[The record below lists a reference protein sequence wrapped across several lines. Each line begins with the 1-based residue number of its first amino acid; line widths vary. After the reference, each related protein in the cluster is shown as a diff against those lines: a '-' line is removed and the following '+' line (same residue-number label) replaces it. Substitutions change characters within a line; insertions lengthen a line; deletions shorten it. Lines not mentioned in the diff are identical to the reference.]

1 MMKTV
6 FDRLYV
12 LLAVVAMVFSL
23 VACGDDDYVTGLGTT
38 IGGADCDTSATLPT
52 RKQGKVVGAYYY
64 HWSSR
69 LPNPEMVTHI
79 FYCFAEVYVENGV
92 YKKFAL
98 SYDNTQFDKVVA
110 LKKINPDLKVL
121 LSFSNSQENT
131 DHVAEGG
138 FSDLVAT
145 DDNRKRF
152 AQDCLDFMRANNID
166 GIDLDWEF
174 PGMTFGSLKF
184 NPVTDVDN
192 FTLLLRTMRETFGSG
207 FLLTY
212 AAAPYDMRKT
222 SDGSGWRYND
232 LKASLPYV
240 DWINV
245 MTYDLSSSESGDLGF
260 NSALNSP
267 NSYWDCARMLASYK
281 SASVPFSKMVLGI
294 PFYAR
299 HSFDGSNPPT
309 ICNYCDLRTL
319 GSGYNINNWSD
330 VGSVPYVTLNGK
342 FWGSYENPKSIAIK
356 GEWIHGL
363 DADGGM
369 RGMMYWEAGN
379 DDAQYT
385 LSKAVWTAVM
395 KDY

>member
-1 MMKTV
+1 M
-6 FDRLYV
+6 
-12 LLAVVAMVFSL
+12 
-23 VACGDDDYVTGLGTT
+23 
-38 IGGADCDTSATLPT
+38 
-52 RKQGKVVGAYYY
+52 
-64 HWSSR
+64 
-69 LPNPEMVTHI
+69 
-79 FYCFAEVYVENGV
+79 
-92 YKKFAL
+92 
-98 SYDNTQFDKVVA
+98 A

-121 LSFSNSQENT
+121 LSFTNSQENT

-245 MTYDLSSSESGDLGF
+245 MTYDLSSSESGDLGV

-319 GSGYNINNWSD
+319 GSGYNVNNWSD

-342 FWGSYENPKSIAIK
+342 FWGSYDNPKSIAIK